1 MARPS
6 TGHVSHIEIGKS
18 TVLNKGF
25 SPRRFLPIIA
35 WGPHYGKG
43 KFADDA
49 IAAIIV
55 AIMLIP
61 QALAYALV
69 AGLPPET
76 GLYASMFGLTVY
88 ALFGTSNTLSV
99 APVAVISLMTAAA
112 LGKLSLDGSEQAVAA
127 ALTLAFLSGGF
138 LLLLGLLRLGFMAN
152 FLSHPVISAFITA
165 SAIIIGLSQLQH
177 LLGVSASGQNVI
189 ELLMSLSQSF
199 SDANGITFGLG
210 VGAIL
215 LIVWCKTGLR
225 RGLLALGINAR
236 LTTTVSRSG
245 PLLVAIIMA
254 SLAFLLRLDQ
264 QGVQLLG
271 DVPKGLPAL
280 AVPDFSFDL
289 VNSLLGSAVLISI
302 IGFVESISVAQT
314 LAARRRERI
323 DLDQELVGLGA
334 ANIAVSFG
342 GGFPITGGFSR
353 SVVNF
358 EAGAATPTAGLFTA
372 ILIAVVTLFLTPV
385 LYWLPKVCL
394 AAIILVAV
402 YSLIDFSVLRKSWQY
417 SKADFTAVFITLLLT
432 LVIGVEIG
440 IAAGVLA
447 SILIHLYKTSQPH
460 VAVIGRVVG
469 TEHFRNVRRHTVE
482 TYANLLSIRIDESLY
497 FANTRYL
504 EELIFKLVAD
514 NSKLKHV
521 ILMCTAVNEVD
532 MSALETLEKISETL
546 KDLDIDLH
554 LSEVKGPIMDKL
566 AGTEF
571 FRSLSGN
578 NYLSHNQAVEDL
590 KQGDVQLAAR

>member
-1 MARPS
+1 M
-6 TGHVSHIEIGKS
+6 
-18 TVLNKGF
+18 NKGF

-43 KFADDA
+43 NFTDDA

-61 QALAYALV
+61 QALAYAMV

-76 GLYASMFGLTVY
+76 GLYASMFGLAVY

-112 LGKLSLDGSEQAVAA
+112 LGKLSLDGSEQAVVAA
-127 ALTLAFLSGGF
+127 MTLAFLSGGF

-177 LLGVSASGQNVI
+177 LLGISASGQNVI
-189 ELLMSLSQSF
+189 ELLISLSQSF
-199 SDANGITFGLG
+199 SDTNGITFGLG

-225 RGLLALGINAR
+225 RGLLALGMNAR
-236 LTTTVSRSG
+236 IATTVSRSG

-271 DVPKGLPAL
+271 DVPRGLPAL
-280 AVPDFSFDL
+280 SAPDFSLDL

-302 IGFVESISVAQT
+302 IGYVESISVSQT
-314 LAARRRERI
+314 LAARRREQI

-334 ANIAVSFG
+334 SNIAVSFG

-358 EAGAATPTAGLFTA
+358 EAGAATPAAGLFTA
-372 ILIAVVTLFLTPV
+372 ILTAVVTLFLTPV
-385 LYWLPKVCL
+385 YTGFPGFVWPQL
-394 AAIILVAV
+394 
-402 YSLIDFSVLRKSWQY
+402 SWWR
-417 SKADFTAVFITLLLT
+417 FI
-432 LVIGVEIG
+432 
-440 IAAGVLA
+440 
-447 SILIHLYKTSQPH
+447 H
-460 VAVIGRVVG
+460 
-469 TEHFRNVRRHTVE
+469 
-482 TYANLLSIRIDESLY
+482 
-497 FANTRYL
+497 
-504 EELIFKLVAD
+504 
-514 NSKLKHV
+514 
-521 ILMCTAVNEVD
+521 
-532 MSALETLEKISETL
+532 
-546 KDLDIDLH
+546 
-554 LSEVKGPIMDKL
+554 
-566 AGTEF
+566 
-571 FRSLSGN
+571 
-578 NYLSHNQAVEDL
+578 
-590 KQGDVQLAAR
+590 

>member
-1 MARPS
+1 M
-6 TGHVSHIEIGKS
+6 
-18 TVLNKGF
+18 NKGF
-25 SPRRFLPIIA
+25 SPRRFLPIIV

-189 ELLMSLSQSF
+189 ELLISLSQSF

-358 EAGAATPTAGLFTA
+358 EAGAATPAAGLFTA

-504 EELIFKLVAD
+504 EKLIFKLVAD

>member
-1 MARPS
+1 
-6 TGHVSHIEIGKS
+6 
-18 TVLNKGF
+18 
-25 SPRRFLPIIA
+25 
-35 WGPHYGKG
+35 
-43 KFADDA
+43 
-49 IAAIIV
+49 
-55 AIMLIP
+55 
-61 QALAYALV
+61 
-69 AGLPPET
+69 
-76 GLYASMFGLTVY
+76 
-88 ALFGTSNTLSV
+88 
-99 APVAVISLMTAAA
+99 
-112 LGKLSLDGSEQAVAA
+112 
-127 ALTLAFLSGGF
+127 
-138 LLLLGLLRLGFMAN
+138 MAN

-177 LLGVSASGQNVI
+177 LLGISASGQNVI

-225 RGLLALGINAR
+225 RGLLALGMHAR
-236 LTTTVSRSG
+236 IATTVSRSG

-280 AVPDFSFDL
+280 AAPDFSLDL

-358 EAGAATPTAGLFTA
+358 EAGAATPAAGLFTA

-417 SKADFTAVFITLLLT
+417 SKADFTAVFITLFLT

-460 VAVIGRVVG
+460 VAVIGRAVG
-469 TEHFRNVRRHTVE
+469 TEHFLNVRRHTVE
-482 TYANLLSIRIDESLY
+482 TYANLLSIRVDESLY
-497 FANTRYL
+497 FANTHYL
-504 EELIFKLVAD
+504 EELILKLVAD

-546 KDLDIDLH
+546 KELHIDLH

-566 AGTEF
+566 ASTEF

-578 NYLSHNQAVEDL
+578 NYLIHNQAVEDL
-590 KQGDVQLAAR
+590 KQGKAQLVGP

>member
-25 SPRRFLPIIA
+25 SPRRFLPIIV

-189 ELLMSLSQSF
+189 ELLISLSQSF

-358 EAGAATPTAGLFTA
+358 EAGAATPAAGLFTA

>member
-25 SPRRFLPIIA
+25 SPRRFLPIIV

-189 ELLMSLSQSF
+189 ELLISLSQSF

-402 YSLIDFSVLRKSWQY
+402 YSLIDISVLRKSWQY